1 MIVYNS
7 GSNGATGA
15 EGAGAT
21 GAEVGEAKNG
31 ATPAR
36 PARAAKPKAA
46 AKIELKH
53 DPRATYIATVT
64 ARDSDIVVKVA
75 PKGGFSYANLK
86 SKQIVLSEE
95 HNRDFVSA
103 HEGAH
108 IGETPSLQEMGKTP
122 KEIEAYAK
130 MVGFFALH
138 NVIEDGAINDKFCRD
153 LPPLQPDTLQSYAR
167 VDPKS
172 EIGFIQHPE
181 VQVFTTLL
189 GRPPLFAQALAGIL
203 ADWSELRHTKGF
215 DKSEGEYM
223 QSPRLGGKCD
233 DPRLQTFF
241 DRALPIARKVIA
253 MIPPPNGTNQESFD
267 CGVRRFEFCEK
278 AIYPHLLPLI
288 EQDKKDLEQ
297 VVEQFDKLLKE
308 ELEKQQKEGQEGQ
321 QDKGGQ
327 QSQDQDGDG
336 QQDSQSHG
344 GDQGQEQ
351 DGDGQEGDGQ
361 EGDGQEGSQSQG
373 GKPSSKGRNGKGKS
387 SQQGKQG
394 KDKQKGGK
402 GQDAEA
408 NDDVTE
414 GNGQSGKPHGKSGT
428 DPKESNKGT
437 GDKDGN
443 ETKEEP
449 SEGDEPGSGTS
460 MTTEEARRRAKE
472 ILSEIS
478 DAIRAGLESLKDK
491 ALKEAPT
498 AKEATAKENKAE
510 QEAARAAEAEARAA
524 AVGRALELSL
534 IKSLTPYDRE
544 FRRLAGDIDAAYNRL
559 VHLFDPA
566 RSYTWQ
572 DNLPVG
578 THINLNRAM
587 TFELTGQGHETLM
600 RTRKRPQQPD
610 QEHVII
616 IDRSESMKSD
626 NKFEY
631 ARQAVIFARE
641 LFQRLHIPT
650 ACVGFANS
658 SETFI
663 DFEADIADLP
673 VKEALMDNTMPLEQ
687 GTNDELAVRHAAGLL
702 RERNA
707 LDQVIIMISD
717 AGSGVA
723 DSLKKTVRELAK
735 KGVPVLHFG
744 IGEGT
749 EDTQDLYI
757 HSWGGLS
764 LTDDGEKNFLKV
776 FCREMERLAK
786 RAIHSDLSKE
796 GKE

>member
-7 GSNGATGA
+7 GRKDAKGADGA
-15 EGAGAT
+15 PA
-21 GAEVGEAKNG
+21 AEVGAAKNE
-31 ATPAR
+31 AT
-36 PARAAKPKAA
+36 PARAAKPMAA
-46 AKIELKH
+46 AKPEFKY
-53 DPRATYIATVT
+53 DKRATYIATVT
-64 ARDSDIVVKVA
+64 ARDADIKVMVD
-75 PKGGFSYANLK
+75 PEGGSSYANLETK
-86 SKQIVLSEE
+86 EIVLSEK

-108 IGETPSLQEMGKTP
+108 IGETPSLRQLGKTP
-122 KEIEAYAK
+122 KDIEDYAK

-138 NVIEDGAINDKFCRD
+138 NVVEDGAINDKFCRD
-153 LPPLQPDTLQSYAR
+153 FPELQEDTLESYPR

-215 DKSEGEYM
+215 AKSEEEYK

-241 DRALPIARKVIA
+241 DRALPKAREVIA
-253 MIPPPNGTNQESFD
+253 MIPPPDGTNQQSFD
-267 CGVRRFEFCEK
+267 CGVRRFTFCEK
-278 AIYPHLLPLI
+278 AIYPYLLPLI
-288 EQDKKDLEQ
+288 EQDKKDLER
-297 VVEQFDKLLKE
+297 VVEEFDKLLKE
-308 ELEKQQKEGQEGQ
+308 TLEKQQGEKQKDQ
-321 QDKGGQ
+321 QGKGGQ
-327 QSQDQDGDG
+327 QSQDHDGDA
-336 QQDSQSHG
+336 QEDPQSQG
-344 GDQGQEQ
+344 GDQGQDQ
-351 DGDGQEGDGQ
+351 DGEGQEGD
-361 EGDGQEGSQSQG
+361 DQEGSQSQG
-373 GKPSSKGRNGKGKS
+373 GKPSSKGQNGKGKPR
-387 SQQGKQG
+387 QQGKQSKG
-394 KDKQKGGK
+394 KQKGAK

-414 GNGQSGKPHGKSGT
+414 GDGQSGKPHGKSGT
-428 DPKESNKGT
+428 DPKKSNKGT

-443 ETKEEP
+443 EPHEAP
-449 SEGDEPGSGTS
+449 SEGDKPRSGTS
-460 MTTEEARRRAKE
+460 MSPEEARQRAKE
-472 ILSEIS
+472 ILNQIS
-478 DAIRAGLESLKDK
+478 DAIRGGLQSLKEK
-491 ALKEAPT
+491 ALNEAPT
-498 AKEATAKENKAE
+498 AEEVTAREKKAE
-510 QEAARAAEAEARAA
+510 QDKARAAEADARAA
-524 AVGRALELSL
+524 ALGEALELSL
-534 IKSLTPYDRE
+534 IQSLTPYDRE
-544 FRRLAGDIDAAYNRL
+544 FRQLARDIDAAYNRL
-559 VHLFDPA
+559 VLLFDPA

-587 TFELTGQGHETLM
+587 TFELTGRGHETLM

-616 IDRSESMKSD
+616 IDRSGSMEMDK
-626 NKFEY
+626 KFEY
-631 ARQAVIFARE
+631 ARKAVIFARE

-650 ACVGFANS
+650 ACVGFADS

-673 VKEALMDNTMPLEQ
+673 VKKALMDNTMPLNQ
-687 GTNDELAVRHAAGLL
+687 GTNDERAVRYAANLL

-723 DSLKKTVRELAK
+723 DSLRKTVRELAK

-749 EDTQDLYI
+749 EDTQGLYI

-764 LTDDGEKNFLKV
+764 LTDEGEKNFLTV

-796 GKE
+796 AKE